1 MRFSSAQSE
10 ASNVRTKATRFHS
23 KLPHTVFSPDQAKQG
38 ILQMHSK
45 MLRNFVVRL
54 VSVSLL
60 SLGLVQASGAAMIGT
75 QQVIQS
81 ASREA
86 RITRVETILA
96 RQDVARQLVMFGVD
110 PLAVQSRV
118 GNMTDAELLAMEGGL
133 DKHVAGGDALAVI
146 GTVFLVLLI
155 LELMGITDIF
165 KAT

>member
-1 MRFSSAQSE
+1 
-10 ASNVRTKATRFHS
+10 
-23 KLPHTVFSPDQAKQG
+23 
-38 ILQMHSK
+38 MHSK

-54 VSVSLL
+54 VSLSLL
-60 SLGLVQASGAAMIGT
+60 SLGLAQASGAAMIGT
-75 QQVIQS
+75 GQAVQQD
-81 ASREA
+81 AREA
-86 RITRVETILA
+86 RITRVETMLA

-133 DKHVAGGDALAVI
+133 DKHMAGGDAIAVI
-146 GTVFLVLLI
+146 GVVFLVLII